1 MFFKTQNTEVSGVF
15 YMILCML
22 FFSINDALIKYIMV
36 IYKDITILGEIIF
49 IRGVIS
55 TVILGLYLYFKKK
68 LTLGIMTSK
77 PLHARGAVESIAA
90 VFFFLGLMY
99 LPFGELYSLLNLAPI
114 LITAAGAFILRE
126 KVGWRRWTA
135 VIIGFIGVMIVINP
149 NNLQFGFAFI
159 YPLISA
165 IFITQRDTITR
176 KYLEKFDS
184 LQVVFITS
192 LSVTFLFSFG
202 MLINYQPINLEIF
215 FYIFLSAIFVTIGYY
230 FSVLTIKTANIST
243 TSPFRYTIIIFGIIF
258 GYFIFGEIP
267 SVNMIIGSLLIVG
280 SGIFIIFR
288 QKKIGITD

>member
-1 MFFKTQNTEVSGVF
+1 MFFF
-15 YMILCML
+15 A
-22 FFSINDALIKYIMV
+22 INDALIKHV
-36 IYKDITILGEIIF
+36 LLIYKDITILGEVIF

-55 TVILGLYLYFKKK
+55 TLILGLYLFFKKK
-68 LTLGIMTSK
+68 LTLDVMISK
-77 PLHARGAVESIAA
+77 PLHGRGAVESIAA

-114 LITAAGAFILRE
+114 LITASGAFILGE

-135 VIIGFIGVMIVINP
+135 VILGFVGVLIVVNP
-149 NNLQFGFAFI
+149 NDLKFGFAFL

-165 IFITQRDTITR
+165 VFITQRDTITR
-176 KYLEKFDS
+176 KYLKNFDS

-192 LSVTFLFSFG
+192 LSVTIFFSFG
-202 MLINYQPINLEIF
+202 MILNYQPINLEIF
-215 FYIFLSAIFVTIGYY
+215 IYIFLSAIFVTMGYY

-243 TSPFRYTIIIFGIIF
+243 TSPFRYTIIIFGIVL
-258 GYFIFGEIP
+258 GYFIFKETP
-267 SVNMIIGSLLIVG
+267 SINMIIGSLLIIG

>member
-1 MFFKTQNTEVSGVF
+1 
-15 YMILCML
+15 MILCM
-22 FFSINDALIKYIMV
+22 FFFAINDALIKHV
-36 IYKDITILGEIIF
+36 LLIYKDITILGEVIF

-55 TVILGLYLYFKKK
+55 TLILGLYLFFKKK
-68 LTLGIMTSK
+68 LILDVMISK
-77 PLHARGAVESIAA
+77 PLHGRGAVESIAA

-114 LITAAGAFILRE
+114 LITASGAFILGE

-135 VIIGFIGVMIVINP
+135 VILGFVGVLIVVNP
-149 NNLQFGFAFI
+149 NDLKFGFAFL

-165 IFITQRDTITR
+165 VFITQRDTITR
-176 KYLEKFDS
+176 KYLKNFDS

-192 LSVTFLFSFG
+192 LSVTIFFSFG
-202 MLINYQPINLEIF
+202 MILNYQPINLEIF
-215 FYIFLSAIFVTIGYY
+215 IYIFLSAIFVTMGYY

-243 TSPFRYTIIIFGIIF
+243 TSPFRYTIIIFGIVL
-258 GYFIFGEIP
+258 GYFIFKETP
-267 SVNMIIGSLLIVG
+267 SINMIIGSLLIIG

>member
-1 MFFKTQNTEVSGVF
+1 
-15 YMILCML
+15 MILCM
-22 FFSINDALIKYIMV
+22 FFFAINDALIKHV
-36 IYKDITILGEIIF
+36 LLIYKDITILGEVIF

-55 TVILGLYLYFKKK
+55 TLILGLYLFFKKK
-68 LTLGIMTSK
+68 LTLDVMISK
-77 PLHARGAVESIAA
+77 PLHGRGAVESIAA

-114 LITAAGAFILRE
+114 LITASGAFILGE

-135 VIIGFIGVMIVINP
+135 VILGFVGVLIVVNP
-149 NNLQFGFAFI
+149 NDLKFGFAFL

-165 IFITQRDTITR
+165 VFITQRDTITR
-176 KYLEKFDS
+176 KYLKNFDS

-192 LSVTFLFSFG
+192 LSVTIFFSFG
-202 MLINYQPINLEIF
+202 MILNYQPINLEIF
-215 FYIFLSAIFVTIGYY
+215 IYIFLSAIFVTMGYY

-243 TSPFRYTIIIFGIIF
+243 TSPFRYTIIIFGIVL
-258 GYFIFGEIP
+258 GYFIFKETP
-267 SVNMIIGSLLIVG
+267 SINMIIGSLLIIG

>member
-1 MFFKTQNTEVSGVF
+1 MIFCMFFF
-15 YMILCML
+15 A
-22 FFSINDALIKYIMV
+22 INDALIKHV
-36 IYKDITILGEIIF
+36 LLIYKDITILGEVIF

-55 TVILGLYLYFKKK
+55 TLILGLYLFFKKK
-68 LTLGIMTSK
+68 LTLDVMISK
-77 PLHARGAVESIAA
+77 PLHGRGAVESIAA

-114 LITAAGAFILRE
+114 LITASGAFILGE

-135 VIIGFIGVMIVINP
+135 VILGFVGVLIVVNP
-149 NNLQFGFAFI
+149 NDLKFGFAFL

-165 IFITQRDTITR
+165 VFITQRDTITR
-176 KYLEKFDS
+176 KYLKNFDS

-192 LSVTFLFSFG
+192 LSVTIFFSFG
-202 MLINYQPINLEIF
+202 MILNYQPINLEIF
-215 FYIFLSAIFVTIGYY
+215 IYIFLSAIFVTMGYY

-243 TSPFRYTIIIFGIIF
+243 TSPFRYTIIIFGIVL
-258 GYFIFGEIP
+258 GYFIFKETP
-267 SVNMIIGSLLIVG
+267 SINMIIGSLLIIG

>member
-1 MFFKTQNTEVSGVF
+1 
-15 YMILCML
+15 MILCIL

-77 PLHARGAVESIAA
+77 PLHARGAVESITA

-149 NNLQFGFAFI
+149 KFTYINFI
-159 YPLISA
+159 QC
-165 IFITQRDTITR
+165 F
-176 KYLEKFDS
+176 
-184 LQVVFITS
+184 
-192 LSVTFLFSFG
+192 
-202 MLINYQPINLEIF
+202 PIG
-215 FYIFLSAIFVTIGYY
+215 A
-230 FSVLTIKTANIST
+230 
-243 TSPFRYTIIIFGIIF
+243 III
-258 GYFIFGEIP
+258 
-267 SVNMIIGSLLIVG
+267 L
-280 SGIFIIFR
+280 
-288 QKKIGITD
+288 